1 MATTLLLLHWT
12 KKTFWVSMRIRPSDS
27 VPQCSTTEPQN
38 LHGEQGPL
46 WSSYITCILHTT
58 RISNVNSIMFVNRIR
73 EMVSFKLSKEI
84 KKDILHLVIIV
95 GQRTSIHLS
104 YSIYKHNTIDIT
116 DPYSMQDVCHM
127 NFLIGL
133 AHHRVSLAQ

>member
-1 MATTLLLLHWT
+1 
-12 KKTFWVSMRIRPSDS
+12 
-27 VPQCSTTEPQN
+27 
-38 LHGEQGPL
+38 
-46 WSSYITCILHTT
+46 
-58 RISNVNSIMFVNRIR
+58 
-73 EMVSFKLSKEI
+73 MVIFKLSKEI

-104 YSIYKHNTIDIT
+104 YYIYKHNTIDIT